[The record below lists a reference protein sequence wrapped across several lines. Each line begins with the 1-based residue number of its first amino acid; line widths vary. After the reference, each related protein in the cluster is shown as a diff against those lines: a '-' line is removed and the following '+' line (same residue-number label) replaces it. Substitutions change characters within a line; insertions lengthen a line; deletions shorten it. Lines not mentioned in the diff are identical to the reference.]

1 MHSVITLDLNF
12 LQREKAIAAYLIPNG
27 EKAILIESGPM
38 STVQELVAQLA
49 NHGYEPDAVSHVLLT
64 HIHLDHAGAA
74 GWFANQGAE
83 IFVHPLGEA
92 HLKNPGK
99 LLSSAQRIYGDK
111 MDYLW
116 GRTLPVPE
124 DKIFPISDM
133 EQVKLGDLSF
143 TAIHTP
149 GHAEHHISW
158 LFDDTCFTG
167 DIGGVRMPGFDY
179 IRLPMVPPELDIKK
193 WKQSLVRLDQ
203 IGFKNIAP
211 THFGI
216 FNDSK
221 AHLQMAGKMLAE
233 NEKWMD
239 DTININSNIDDLRE
253 RYMAFISELGKRSHI
268 KDETLRIYEIANPT
282 WMGADGLFRFWNKT
296 HK

>member
-1 MHSVITLDLNF
+1 MHFVIPLDLNF

-38 STVQELVAQLA
+38 STIQELIIQLA
-49 NHGYEPDAVSHVLLT
+49 NHGYEPDNISHVLIT

-74 GWFANQGAE
+74 GWFANQGAD
-83 IFVHPLGEA
+83 ILVHPLGEV
-92 HLKNPGK
+92 HLKNPEK
-99 LLSSAQRIYGDK
+99 LLSSAQRIYGDR

-124 DKIFPISDM
+124 EKIFSISDM
-133 EQVKLGDLSF
+133 EQVKIGDLSF

-158 LFDDTCFTG
+158 LFEDTCFTG
-167 DIGGVRMPGFDY
+167 DVGGVRMPDFDY
-179 IRLPMVPPELDIKK
+179 VRLPLVPPELDIEK
-193 WKQSLVRLDQ
+193 WKQSLVRLEQ

-216 FNDSK
+216 FNDSR
-221 AHLQMAGKMLAE
+221 AHLHMASQMLAE

-239 DTININSNIDDLRE
+239 VTISDNSNIQDLRE
-253 RYMAFISELGKRSHI
+253 QYVTFINDLGNRSGVE
-268 KDETLRIYEIANPT
+268 DETLQIYEIANPT
-282 WMGADGLFRFWNKT
+282 WMGADGLFRYWKKT